1 MKLTELF
8 EAVKEETLS
17 KDQIEQYRD
26 QLAHLY
32 AQMKLEYSELEKKE
46 ALFMLSREN
55 DGISVAMRKLKWKA
69 TNDGQRMI
77 DLKNY
82 MSGTNKIIDSLKS
95 RLYSIY

>member
-17 KDQIEQYRD
+17 KDQLEQYRD
-26 QLAHLY
+26 QLAQLY

-55 DGISVAMRKLKWKA
+55 DGVSVAMRKLKWKA
-69 TNDGQRMI
+69 TNEGQRMI